1 MNTNVSFK
9 EKSKLLAAVAVLAL
23 IVCAFAVVSFSDESM
38 AVDADTKMPEAVE
51 GVITMDNNVTLS
63 ESYTVPEGVNEI
75 DLGGYTLTFTN
86 DDYGLIIPEG
96 MSVSIDNGTI
106 TSEFS
111 TQGQGTVL
119 VYGEATLGSALR
131 IEALGDYDSA
141 WNNGAVTIMGGTV
154 TVNGATLYS
163 NELCGIGL
171 FNSDNDNTAE
181 SRHATLIFNS
191 GSVECGLY
199 AVSGNNLTSAGSVID
214 INGGSFKTTYQNEVC
229 MYLPMECTVT
239 IDDATIEGDGGIEI
253 KMGSL
258 TLNNT
263 TITTTGDYNASYVPG
278 GNGCTSNGSAIVVAA
293 QKYGG
298 SDGQY
303 IGTADIS
310 VTIGNG
316 CTINTNGGNSMDIFN
331 CKAVDN
337 TVQETAVNVESSLDS
352 VRIVND
358 TAGIQES
365 IVSVALDNVEAL
377 TYMGD
382 AEVTVNGDVT
392 LVACDGR
399 EIVNN
404 GNLTIAESAAAKVTG
419 DGAVVNNG
427 LEVSDDGKTAYV
439 ASWDALKAA
448 TNDVNVE
455 SVYLQADI
463 TAEGNLYSNSKM
475 TIYLTN
481 GNDLDMGGYILNL
494 QNLIIDVGSGCEISV
509 MNSARVSFVTADTIK
524 TTSGSV
530 IDIVGAT
537 LYSDLSTTEIP
548 FPDVVD
554 GTIMVIASGEWTVFN
569 ADFVQQ
575 NGSVVDVVYGIAMG
589 SPVYDGQ
596 AVEIEDFRLRVTLFS
611 AIGENGSPVNTFSA
625 TLNDALT
632 RFNGDAP
639 TDAGT
644 YENSLRV
651 AVTLSDSVTSDY
663 SYANVNLVVR
673 QATPQADFTVPDN
686 GWEFGDDIPEFDE
699 IALGIDKQPLEGTW
713 TYEYFQKDVSMGT
726 DASALVP
733 GTYQVVGVFIP
744 NGYPAGNYGTA
755 SVTNTIIITPATLDV
770 GIDEVD
776 DTEDLF
782 WGTDPDRYMNYADY
796 GVGVV
801 YGTDGNIITISGGI
815 YYIAD
820 VNDGA
825 SQTIFGDGQDTGY
838 YALLNITNPNTFPIT
853 VDTGDRQFTVVGAG
867 AGDNTLQ
874 LMIYLGTDLD
884 AIADRT
890 LSIAPAV
897 QDSGFGSLQFDLEFD
912 LYRMTAAGYD
922 ATSSEAQASI
932 SGQGITRS
940 DIADKT
946 MWIVYDAR
954 DNVGPLTAT
963 LEYEG
968 TTIYSQT
975 IPADINGSTDGT
987 GYGSNMIWYFSFD
1000 STNGSYIGLQ
1010 SVNET
1015 YYEAYQAYALEYGDA
1030 AAGQYTL
1037 TIVNSDGETVAQ
1049 EYVYIEGYV
1058 DSGFSHYADSA
1069 LKDLQDLY
1077 KAYGV
1082 EYPRTDIIDNTMWF
1096 AWYQEGYEGQTIR
1109 AYVST
1114 VENDFKTAENLWVNG
1129 DEQISD
1135 DGLRSFAFSFDNNE
1149 QGAKYVD
1156 GLVLP
1161 ETVYVLI
1168 TATDSEGNE
1177 TTVTTGTIDIKSENS
1192 SVNID
1197 NGMDLSDILGKKPLD
1212 FMDITVSQNG
1222 TTISIRGDVYL
1233 IDSWEAYY
1241 AGVDTEGYYIAL
1253 TVDPS
1258 VESEYFDWSQANVTL
1273 YNPYN
1278 PLLKDEKYTKTFE
1291 GTFDG
1296 QLLLYIGNDLSV
1308 LEAEKDITL
1317 AIDLD
1322 GAEPFLTETT
1332 YTLDVS
1338 GLEQGVRTY
1347 TVTYVDPDYPLT
1359 EGGYNVTEYIAGNIL
1374 TLPTVPDTGKEA
1386 LGWKVDDTG
1395 VIYNC
1400 GTRVDLSQ
1408 LDDGDYNITFYA
1420 QYGSS
1425 SGGDVSGSDARQLE
1439 DYYIEA
1445 EFTDA
1450 GLVISIKTDKTDGFR
1465 NVLTTID
1472 IDWFDWDTETGDH
1485 ITRYINEPKDG
1496 VVISYTIPGI
1506 TYGTYDITVTGL
1518 VGTSWLAI
1526 GDPDSQGMISV
1537 SKEAPETPLLKDD
1550 FDGEGNPMTFTVI
1563 EEPENAPAENNY
1575 PWLQIDYERL
1585 QNVDSVTLQVNGET
1599 VSFNWVDYDTG
1610 EAIETPESIPAG
1622 KAYFQFSYEDSDVVA
1637 GASTTFTIIVTSGD
1651 VTDSITMTIDVP
1663 NPAPES
1669 V

>member
-51 GVITMDNNVTLS
+51 GVITLDNNVTLS

-96 MSVSIDNGTI
+96 MNVSIDNGTI

-365 IVSVALDNVEAL
+365 TVSVALDDVEAL

-419 DGAVVNNG
+419 EGAVVNNG

-494 QNLIIDVGSGCEISV
+494 QNLIIDVGSGCELSV

-537 LYSDLSTTEIP
+537 LYSDLSTTEIT

-699 IALGIDKQPLEGTW
+699 IALGIDKLPLEGTW
-713 TYEYFQKDVSMGT
+713 TYEYFQNDVSMGT

-825 SQTIFGDGQDTGY
+825 SQTIFGDGQDAGY

-884 AIADRT
+884 AIADKT

-897 QDSGFGSLQFDLEFD
+897 QDSGFGSLQFDLQFD

-1069 LKDLQDLY
+1069 LKDLQELY

-1082 EYPRTDIIDNTMWF
+1082 EYPRTDIVDNTMWF
-1096 AWYQEGYEGQTIR
+1096 AWYQEGYEGQTIK

-1114 VENDFKTAENLWVNG
+1114 VENDFTTVENLWING
-1129 DEQISD
+1129 DPMYDE
-1135 DGLRSFAFSFDNNE
+1135 DGLRGFAWSFDNNE
-1149 QGAKYVD
+1149 QGAKYVE
-1156 GLVLP
+1156 GLALP
-1161 ETVYVLI
+1161 KAVYVLI
-1168 TATDSEGNE
+1168 TATDSEGTV
-1177 TTVTTGTIDIKSENS
+1177 TTVATGTIDLKSESS
-1192 SVNID
+1192 SVDID
-1197 NGMDLSDILGKKPLD
+1197 DGMDLSDILGKKPLD
-1212 FMDITVSQNG
+1212 FMSITVNQDG

-1233 IDSWEAYY
+1233 IDSWEDYY

-1278 PLLKDEKYTKTFE
+1278 PLLKDEGYTKTFE

-1296 QLLLYIGNDLSV
+1296 QLLLYIGSDLDAIT
-1308 LEAEKDITL
+1308 AEGAKDITL
-1317 AIDLD
+1317 AIDID
-1322 GAEPFLTETT
+1322 GAEPFLTKTT
-1332 YTLDVS
+1332 YTLDIS

-1347 TVTYVDPDYPLT
+1347 TVTYVDPDYPHT
-1359 EGGYNVTEYIAGNIL
+1359 EDGYNVTEYIAGNIL
-1374 TLPTVPDTGKEA
+1374 TLPTVPDTSKEP
-1386 LGWKVDDTG
+1386 LGWRVDDTG

-1408 LDDGDYNITFYA
+1408 LDTDGDYNITFYA

-1425 SGGDVSGSDARQLE
+1425 TGGSTGDEPRQLW
-1439 DYYIEA
+1439 DYQYRYVYDA
-1445 EFTDA
+1445 ET
-1450 GLVISIKTDKTDGFR
+1450 GSMTVYVVTDKLDGYK
-1465 NVLTTID
+1465 NVLTTIS
-1472 IDWFDWDTETGDH
+1472 ISYTDWDTGAGDNVTYYISEPIRFLTDGLGIVAEYTFQNVASEGVIH
-1485 ITRYINEPKDG
+1485 IDAFVGNTWVEQ
-1496 VVISYTIPGI
+1496 
-1506 TYGTYDITVTGL
+1506 YDFD
-1518 VGTSWLAI
+1518 TS
-1526 GDPDSQGMISV
+1526 SSV
-1537 SKEAPETPLLKDD
+1537 SGEPLLDENMTFEIVEAPAD
-1550 FDGEGNPMTFTVI
+1550 
-1563 EEPENAPAENNY
+1563 APVENNY
-1575 PWLQIDYERL
+1575 PWLQVNYERL
-1585 QNVDSVTLQVNGET
+1585 QTVDSVTFYVDDAEITNLV
-1599 VSFNWVDYDTG
+1599 WVDSDG
-1610 EAIETPESIPAG
+1610 EPIEGAPLLEAGVAYLQLSIADG
-1622 KAYFQFSYEDSDVVA
+1622 EITEGEHTFRIVA
-1637 GASTTFTIIVTSGD
+1637 TLGEQTQTIEATYTVTLQ
-1651 VTDSITMTIDVP
+1651 
-1663 NPAPES
+1663 
-1669 V
+1669 